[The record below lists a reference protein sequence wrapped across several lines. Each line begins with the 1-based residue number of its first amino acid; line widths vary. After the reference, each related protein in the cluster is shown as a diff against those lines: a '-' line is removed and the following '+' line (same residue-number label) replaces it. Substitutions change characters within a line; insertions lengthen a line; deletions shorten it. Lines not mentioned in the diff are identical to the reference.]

1 MQGKS
6 VGRVGSCI
14 FRSRDDASVVVG
26 AGGGTELWRLSGVLM
41 FIQHSRPTRA
51 ATITPTTAPV
61 PGTPSACGRTAIDAA
76 RTLSPCAHWTMAP
89 SKPREAS
96 IERTEEYDKFIEEL
110 QVYHEKRGSVS
121 CSRVIAVRTY

>member
-61 PGTPSACGRTAIDAA
+61 PGTPSACGCTAIDAA
-76 RTLSPCAHWTMAP
+76 RTLSPCAH
-89 SKPREAS
+89 
-96 IERTEEYDKFIEEL
+96 
-110 QVYHEKRGSVS
+110 
-121 CSRVIAVRTY
+121 

>member
-6 VGRVGSCI
+6 VGRVGTVGTWAATQRNHVMALALV
-14 FRSRDDASVVVG
+14 FG

-61 PGTPSACGRTAIDAA
+61 PGTPSARGRTAIDAA
-76 RTLSPCAHWTMAP
+76 RTLSPCAH
-89 SKPREAS
+89 
-96 IERTEEYDKFIEEL
+96 
-110 QVYHEKRGSVS
+110 
-121 CSRVIAVRTY
+121 